1 MNMNEIITEA
11 RNTNKAF
18 VGAVAIIAVIIAGLA
33 MLCIPTGCVTV
44 TELITGA
51 TNITQTTTTY
61 AQTVKD
67 AIDYNSL
74 KWAIG
79 RTKPTVAAPAIVAE
93 IKAGKSTASTL
104 YFSWVDS
111 KAAGVA
117 LGSSTHD
124 PAELRAF
131 VFYGTSGG
139 FFDWCSVDRNSR
151 GLENSNGTEWGWPSV
166 DHSQRPLYFFI
177 GSKDGKTRTNIVEFD

>member
-1 MNMNEIITEA
+1 MSMEEITTEA
-11 RNTNKAF
+11 RGTNKAF
-18 VGAVAIIAVIIAGLA
+18 VGARAIIAVIIAGIA

-51 TNITQTTTTY
+51 TNITQNATTNP
-61 AQTVKD
+61 QTPKD

-79 RTKPTVAAPAIVAE
+79 RTKPTVESPAIVAE
-93 IKAGKSTASTL
+93 IKAGKSTGSTL
-104 YFSWVDS
+104 YFSWVDAKS
-111 KAAGVA
+111 AGVA

-124 PAELRAF
+124 PAELRAY
-131 VFYGTSGG
+131 VFYSTSGG
-139 FFDWCSVDRNSR
+139 FFDWVTVTRTSR

-177 GSKDGKTRTNIVEFD
+177 GSKDGKTRTNIIQF